1 MENRYTAPQLW
12 FSISCAISSAVERY
26 LHTVDVIGSIPI
38 SHIDLAGTM
47 RSGLFF
53 NDAGN
58 MNVDKR
64 TVLAAASCPI
74 RSAFRKMSW
83 Q

>member
-53 NDAGN
+53 
-58 MNVDKR
+58 
-64 TVLAAASCPI
+64 
-74 RSAFRKMSW
+74 
-83 Q
+83 